1 MKIKSLILSGLA
13 VVVALAMTGCSSNQL
28 GTPTNISNIGTN
40 PDTSLD
46 GIDIYMMGT
55 TNDTSNSLS
64 RASDIEESAYF
75 TLQYTAETTLERGD
89 KYFAVNAPKAM
100 SNFDGS
106 TITTMEEFVDKC
118 GTSALGGFGSA
129 FDKFG
134 TNSYY
139 CNISGTRI
147 VHTGF
152 MEVAFFKEQPH
163 NVLVWD
169 AQAVIDYLKEDGE
182 YKEYDKDDIKT
193 IRASAMRGGGA
204 WMRTYRTAK

>member
-13 VVVALAMTGCSSNQL
+13 VVAALVMSGCSSNQL

-40 PDTSLD
+40 PDTSPD
-46 GIDIYMMGT
+46 GIDIYMIGT
-55 TNDTSNSLS
+55 KNDTSNSLS

-89 KYFAVNAPKAM
+89 KYFALNAPKAM

-106 TITTMEEFVDKC
+106 TITTMEEYIDKC

-139 CNISGTRI
+139 CNISGVKI

-163 NVLVWD
+163 DVLVWN
-169 AQAVIDYLKEDGE
+169 AQAVIDYLKEEGE

-193 IRASAMRGGGA
+193 IDALHMRGGMT
-204 WMRTYRTAK
+204 WINKYRTAK

>member
-1 MKIKSLILSGLA
+1 MKIESLILSSIA
-13 VVVALAMTGCSSNQL
+13 VVAALVMTGCSSNQL
-28 GTPTNISNIGTN
+28 GTPTNINNISTNPEAGLNNVDIYLIGTK
-40 PDTSLD
+40 
-46 GIDIYMMGT
+46 
-55 TNDTSNSLS
+55 NDTSNSLS

-75 TLQYTAETTLERGD
+75 TLQYTAETTLEGGD

-106 TITTMEEFVDKC
+106 TISTMEEFVDKC

-139 CNISGTRI
+139 CNISGTKI

-152 MEVAFFKEQPH
+152 MEVAFFKEQPLTI
-163 NVLVWD
+163 LVWD
-169 AQAVIDYLKEDGE
+169 AQAVVDYLKKEDL

-193 IRASAMRGGGA
+193 IASSHLRGGGI
-204 WMRTYRTAK
+204 WMNKYRRAK